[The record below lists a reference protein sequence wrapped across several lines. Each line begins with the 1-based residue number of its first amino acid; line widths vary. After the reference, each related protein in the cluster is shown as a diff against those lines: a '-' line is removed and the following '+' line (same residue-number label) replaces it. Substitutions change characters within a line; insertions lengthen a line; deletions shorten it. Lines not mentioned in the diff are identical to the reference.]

1 MTFSATAVLKRLAP
15 CFAAVLLTVSS
26 GADAAPPELN
36 FSKLVHPGT
45 DGRLAY
51 TPDSRGNIAPDFSFA
66 GYMGGGVKLPN
77 VPVKAEVKPGGG
89 NDAARIQA
97 AIDRVSALAPDRN
110 GFRGAVLIRKGRYD
124 LDKPLRITASGVTL
138 RGEGQGENGTILF
151 GRGLFK
157 GAPNGA
163 LRDTSLVVFA
173 GASGAKEDRASA
185 VRILDEYVP
194 LGTRSFRVASA
205 SKFRVGDQVIVRRF
219 GNRAWY
225 DSLRLDP
232 AKWPGDFRHDSERTI
247 TSVEGD
253 RITVDIPLPVA
264 IETRWGG
271 GELMKYSDDG
281 RISQVGVENLRGESD
296 YDPKV
301 RTNKFGNM
309 DRPDYT
315 GFEYS
320 SDEEHFWNFIR
331 LINVRDS
338 WVRDVTA
345 LHFAMSTVLMDA
357 GSKRVT
363 VRDCTSREPVS
374 YCAGGHRFTFHIC
387 GQLCLVQRCR
397 SDQGRHSFVLGGLAT
412 CGPNVF
418 LDCVATR
425 PYGSSEPHS
434 SLVVGSLY
442 DNVIA
447 PLAFRYATSVPPRW
461 MGFNSFAWNCE
472 GMFIVQKPPAA
483 QNYFIGQTG
492 LFAMIYNRGLI
503 DYSWPDGYVESLDTK
518 VEPRSLYLKQ
528 LEDRLGKQAVRNVTA
543 P

>member
-1 MTFSATAVLKRLAP
+1 MFLSIPAMLKKPVP
-15 CFAAVLLTVSS
+15 CIFAVLLTASS
-26 GADAAPPELN
+26 AIGAAPPDAN
-36 FSKLVHPGT
+36 YSKLVHPGS
-45 DGRLAY
+45 DGLLKY
-51 TPDSRGNIAPDFSFA
+51 TPDAQGNIVPDFSYA
-66 GYMGGGVKLPN
+66 GYMGGGVRLPI

-89 NDAARIQA
+89 NDSDRIQE
-97 AIDRVSALAPDRN
+97 AIDRVSALTPDRN

-124 LDKPLRITASGVTL
+124 LGKPLRVTVGGVVL
-138 RGEGQGENGTILF
+138 RGEGQGEDGTVLF
-151 GRGLFK
+151 GRGRFK
-157 GAPNGA
+157 GNAFPS
-163 LRDTSLVVFA
+163 LQDTSLVVFA
-173 GASGAKEDRASA
+173 GASGVKEDRSSAS
-185 VRILDEYVP
+185 RIVDEYVP
-194 LGTRSFRVASA
+194 LGTKSFRVESA
-205 SKFRVGDQVIVRRF
+205 SNFRVGDSVIVRRF

-232 AKWPGDFRHDSERTI
+232 AKWTEDFHHDAERKI
-247 TSVEGD
+247 TAVAGD

-271 GELMKYSDDG
+271 GELVKFTDEG

-296 YDPKV
+296 YDPSV
-301 RTNKFGNM
+301 RTDKFGNM
-309 DRPDYT
+309 DRPNYI
-315 GFEYS
+315 GFEYC
-320 SDEEHFWNFIR
+320 SDEEHYWNFIR
-331 LINVRDS
+331 MVNVRDA
-338 WVRDVTA
+338 WVRDITA
-345 LHFAMSTVLMDA
+345 LHFAMSAVVLGA

-363 VRDCTSREPVS
+363 VQDCTSREPVS
-374 YCAGGHRFTFHIC
+374 ICQGSRRFTFHIC

-434 SLVVGSLY
+434 SLVVASLY
-442 DNVIA
+442 DNVKA

-472 GMFIVQKPPAA
+472 GMFIVQKTPAA
-483 QNYFIGQTG
+483 QNYSIGHTG